1 MKQFRGISDVYVA
14 KVLTDTEEGMTFDT
28 PERLMYVARV
38 GKEVSSD
45 SASLFYD
52 NKAMAVINSEGAD
65 AITIEG
71 SALDLNMLA
80 KITGKTYDEALDM
93 FVDSERTVDYFA
105 LGYKEK
111 MLDGSYRYNWRL
123 KGTFAIPAVE
133 ANTENDGTDSNGQT
147 VNFTGVYSEHKFEK
161 ANNKPAKGIVVS
173 DTLADVSDWFEA
185 VKTPDD
191 VVAKA

>member
-52 NKAMAVINSEGAD
+52 NKAMAVINSEGSD
-65 AITIEG
+65 AITVEG
-71 SALDLNMLA
+71 SALELKMLA
-80 KITGKTYDEALDM
+80 KITGKDYDETLDM

-123 KGTFAIPAVE
+123 KGTFSIPAVE

-147 VNFTGVYSEHKFEK
+147 VNFTGVYTEHKFEK
-161 ANNKPAKGIVVS
+161 ANNKPVKGIVVT
-173 DTLADVSDWFEA
+173 DALADVSDWFEA

-191 VVAKA
+191 IVAKA

>member
-14 KVLTDTEEGMTFDT
+14 KVLTDNEEGITFDT

-45 SASLFYD
+45 SSSLFYD

-71 SALDLNMLA
+71 SALELSMLA
-80 KITGKTYDEALDM
+80 KITGKVYDEALDM
-93 FVDSERTVDYFA
+93 FVDSERSVDYFA

-111 MLDGSYRYNWRL
+111 MLDGTYRYNWRM
-123 KGTFAIPAVE
+123 KGTFAIPSVE
-133 ANTENDGTDSNGQT
+133 SNTENDGTDSNGQT
-147 VNFTGVYSEHKFEK
+147 VNFTGVYTEHKFEK

-173 DTLADVSDWFEA
+173 DASADVSDWFEA

-191 VVAKA
+191 IVAKA

>member
-1 MKQFRGISDVYVA
+1 MKQFRGISDVFVA
-14 KVLTDTEEGMTFDT
+14 KVLTDDEEGITFET

-52 NKAMAVINSEGAD
+52 NKAMAVVNSEGAD

-71 SALDLNMLA
+71 SALDLPMLA
-80 KITGKTYDEALDM
+80 KITGKIYDETLGM
-93 FVDSERTVDYFA
+93 LVDSERSVDYFA

-111 MLDGSYRYNWRL
+111 MLDGTYRYNWRM
-123 KGTFAIPAVE
+123 KGTFAIPSTE

-147 VNFTGVYSEHKFEK
+147 VNFTGVFTEHKFEK
-161 ANNKPAKGIVVS
+161 AGNKPAKGIVVS
-173 DTLADVSDWFEA
+173 DESADVTDWFTT

>member
-14 KVLTDTEEGMTFDT
+14 KVLTDNEEGITFDT

-65 AITIEG
+65 AITVEG

-80 KITGKTYDEALDM
+80 KITGKVYDEALDM
-93 FVDSERTVDYFA
+93 FVDSEREVEYFA

-111 MLDGSYRYNWRL
+111 MLDGSYRYNWRM
-123 KGTFAIPAVE
+123 KGTFAIPSTE

-147 VNFTGVYSEHKFEK
+147 VNFTGVYTEHKFAK

>member
-14 KVLTDTEEGMTFDT
+14 KVLTDNAEGITFDT

-45 SASLFYD
+45 SSSLFYD

-93 FVDSERTVDYFA
+93 FIDSERSVDYFA

-111 MLDGSYRYNWRL
+111 MLDGSYRYNWRM
-123 KGTFAIPAVE
+123 KGTFAIPSVE

-147 VNFTGVYSEHKFEK
+147 VNFTGVYTEHKFEK

-173 DTLADVSDWFEA
+173 DSLADVSDWFEA